1 MKKLDFLKVSFI
13 IRTDRIHND
22 ESAIY
27 MMLFLDGKRA
37 YIATG
42 QKVRLSEWDEKSGR
56 FIGNNAKGNTI
67 NEFLDRMRMDVI
79 RIYNEMR
86 SRLED
91 ITVDELRKSL
101 KGGQEKRSKTLVDVC
116 KIYNSSFEKLIG
128 IEIGRNHI

>member
-1 MKKLDFLKVSFI
+1 MMNLPV
-13 IRTDRIHND
+13 
-22 ESAIY
+22 Y

-42 QKVRLSEWDEKSGR
+42 QKVKLSEWDEKSGR

-86 SRLED
+86 SKLED

-101 KGGQEKRSKTLVDVC
+101 KGGQGKKEVRRWLMSAKSTIQVLKNWLGLRLVKSLLSDMLLLLRKL
-116 KIYNSSFEKLIG
+116 KIL
-128 IEIGRNHI
+128 